1 MPLSL
6 GAPGSDAAMDRLTGL
21 RDPGDLMA
29 DVQDGS
35 HDNCETVLI
44 DIAGLN
50 WLNSE
55 LGHAEGDM
63 AIRLIGSLIESRAGQ
78 SGGKTYRIAGE
89 EFLVLLPRSSHT
101 EALRLA
107 SGILAGCSALRIRYR
122 CPDEQREYLAVNA
135 VVMRLTLIEIRD
147 IQILRDHLA
156 QRIYDASL
164 SQGRRFGLVIDSPEA
179 V

>member
-1 MPLSL
+1 
-6 GAPGSDAAMDRLTGL
+6 MDCLTGL
-21 RDPGDLMA
+21 GDPGDLLA

-35 HDNCETVLI
+35 SEECEAVLI
-44 DIAGLN
+44 DIAGLI

-55 LGHAEGDM
+55 FGHAEGDA
-63 AIRLIGSLIESRAGQ
+63 AIRLVGSLIESKACRAG
-78 SGGKTYRIAGE
+78 GTTFRIAGE
-89 EFLVLLPRSSHT
+89 EFLVLLPRLSHT
-101 EALRLA
+101 ETLMLA
-107 SGILAGCSALRIRYR
+107 SEIVAGCTALRIRYR

-135 VVMRLTLIEIRD
+135 VLMRLTLIEICD
-147 IQILRDHLA
+147 IQILRECLA